1 MDAAASDP
9 TGENLAYFFGG
20 LLVGIA
26 VATPIFWALRWVL
39 RQFVRLVRGR
49 SRRAIGWSAI
59 LLGWLGVHRFK
70 LGNKKQ
76 GFITLGIT
84 VASILPLFPGG
95 FIMFVIGVIEGI
107 KYLRLS
113 DEEFQSR
120 YRSRQR
126 KWF

>member
-1 MDAAASDP
+1 MEPVDSSLDP
-9 TGENLAYFFGG
+9 SGLATFSAGV
-20 LLVGIA
+20 LVG
-26 VATPIFWALRWVL
+26 VVL
-39 RQFVRLVRGR
+39 AIPLYRFSRMLFRGFRGLIRGR

-59 LLGWLGVHRFK
+59 LFGWLGVHRFK

-76 GFITLGIT
+76 GFITLGVTI
-84 VASILPLFPGG
+84 ASILPLFPGG
-95 FIMFVIGVIEGI
+95 FVMFVIGVIEGV

-113 DEEFQSR
+113 DEEFETT

>member
-9 TGENLAYFFGG
+9 TGENFAYFFGG
-20 LLVGIA
+20 LFLGIA
-26 VATPIFWALRWVL
+26 VAIPIFWAL
-39 RQFVRLVRGR
+39 QRLMRGR

-95 FIMFVIGVIEGI
+95 FIMFVIGIIEGI

-113 DEEFQSR
+113 DEEFDLR

>member
-1 MDAAASDP
+1 MVSVTDGPDSSNLVWFV
-9 TGENLAYFFGG
+9 TGV
-20 LLVGIA
+20 LVGIA
-26 VATPIFWALRWVL
+26 VVIPIALL
-39 RQFVRLVRGR
+39 KRLVRGR

-59 LLGWLGVHRFK
+59 LFGWLGVHRFK

-76 GFITLGIT
+76 GFITLGVTI
-84 VASILPLFPGG
+84 ASILPLFPGG
-95 FIMFVIGVIEGI
+95 FVMFVIGVIEGV

-113 DEEFQSR
+113 DEEFETT